1 MTREEFFTTYDS
13 LAIESHDDFEMT
25 LLSNLSD
32 LQSINGDQKV
42 NTHINAIKL
51 FIMDFYSAQPK
62 GQLINFNV

>member
-13 LAIESHDDFEMT
+13 LAIESHDDFKMT

-42 NTHINAIKL
+42 NTHINAINL

-62 GQLINFNV
+62 RQLINFNV

>member
-13 LAIESHDDFEMT
+13 LDMESHDDFKMV

-32 LQSINGDQKV
+32 LQSINGEEKV

-51 FIMDFYSAQPK
+51 FIMDYYSAQPK

>member
-13 LAIESHDDFEMT
+13 LAIESHDDFKMV

-32 LQSINGDQKV
+32 LQSINGDEKV

-62 GQLINFNV
+62 GQSINFNV

>member
-13 LAIESHDDFEMT
+13 LAIESHDDFKMT

-51 FIMDFYSAQPK
+51 FIMDFYSAQPTR
-62 GQLINFNV
+62 QLINFNV

>member
-13 LAIESHDDFEMT
+13 LAIESHDDFKMT

-32 LQSINGDQKV
+32 LQSINEDEKV
-42 NTHINAIKL
+42 NTYINSIKL

-62 GQLINFNV
+62 RQLINFNV

>member
-13 LAIESHDDFEMT
+13 LAIESHDDFKMT

>member
-13 LAIESHDDFEMT
+13 LAIESHDDFKMT

-42 NTHINAIKL
+42 NTHINAIKS
-51 FIMDFYSAQPK
+51 FIMDFYNAQPK
-62 GQLINFNV
+62 RQLINFNV